1 MLDKMIDDI
10 IEMLSIKLEK
20 EGLIFP
26 EFQELNRLM
35 RKRDERNAATNYWEM

>member
-10 IEMLSIKLEK
+10 IAMLSIKLEK

-26 EFQELNRLM
+26 EFQELNKL
-35 RKRDERNAATNYWEM
+35 RKERCERDTAANYWEM